1 MAPLQVPEFE
11 TFRSKEDGGLKPV
24 LNVTNI
30 NTKRIFAPSRLA
42 EASYT
47 SSGYQTPQVQEPR
60 KNNLFGPSKKKS
72 CDNSE

>member
-1 MAPLQVPEFE
+1 MVPLQGSEFG
-11 TFRSKEDGGLKPV
+11 TFRSKDDGPKPV
-24 LNVTNI
+24 LNVTNL

-60 KNNLFGPSKKKS
+60 NNLFGPSKKKS